1 MPINLE
7 LTGFSA
13 LDVTTVVREPRGDH
27 DKGCAH
33 LGIATN
39 NRDEVWLA
47 FRPID
52 ANLVTDLA
60 EAINAVLVKHDVG
73 RAS

>member
-13 LDVTTVVREPRGDH
+13 LDVRTYVRAPDPGEKGFAQLGFGTDSGD
-27 DKGCAH
+27 
-33 LGIATN
+33 
-39 NRDEVWLA
+39 RVWLEFPDGKSA
-47 FRPID
+47 P
-52 ANLVTDLA
+52 LVTDLA

-73 RAS
+73 RA